1 MASEIES
8 YAATTAGLDQY
19 SIQKFGHAL
28 EIIPRTIAE
37 NAGHK
42 AEDLIAA
49 LYSETRKSK
58 TIGIDVETGTVKEVK
73 VYDSF
78 EVKVWAIKL
87 ALDAVLTI
95 LKIDQVSFNLAYY
108 TLVDYGKTS
117 WWSKTKSS

>member
-1 MASEIES
+1 M
-8 YAATTAGLDQY
+8 
-19 SIQKFGHAL
+19 

-58 TIGIDVETGTVKEVK
+58 TMGIDVEDGTVKEVK
-73 VYDSF
+73 VFDSF
-78 EVKVWAIKL
+78 EVKSWAIKL

-95 LKIDQVSFNLAYY
+95 LKIDQVRLFVIN
-108 TLVDYGKTS
+108 TFLVDYGQAS
-117 WWSKTKSS
+117 WRT